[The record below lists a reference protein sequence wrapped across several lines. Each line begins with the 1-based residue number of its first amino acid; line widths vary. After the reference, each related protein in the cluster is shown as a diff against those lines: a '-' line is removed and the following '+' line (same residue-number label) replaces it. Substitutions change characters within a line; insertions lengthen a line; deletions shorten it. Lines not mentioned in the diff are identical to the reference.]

1 MRGFRVC
8 MLNHKITNE
17 KGFEIIFPTYL
28 QAAEAAE
35 KYVRPNLEEFTK
47 RTMALQELLPMS
59 IKALE
64 DRCLA
69 YPNLAQIIV
78 PFASTIAAVRRGME
92 LVDSKEFGEYSGW
105 DAADIEKE
113 IGLLHI
119 IRGVE
124 KMSYTNSSKFE
135 MIMEQESSLPFP
147 RTEFVNKLHEYRTK
161 KLMEDKQFV
170 FQELLRTY
178 KGNAEFLNYL
188 TMKERYSLRLLQ
200 GILRYENILNTFRY
214 YIERVEIVE
223 EETNEDDDIFR

>member
-8 MLNHKITNE
+8 MLNHRITDE
-17 KGFEIIFPTYL
+17 KGFEMIFPTYL

-35 KYVRPNLEEFTK
+35 KYVRPNLEEFSK
-47 RTMALQELLPMS
+47 RTMKLQELLPMS
-59 IKALE
+59 IKELE
-64 DRCLA
+64 ERCLA

-92 LVDSKEFGEYSGW
+92 VVDSKEFGKYSGW
-105 DAADIEKE
+105 AAADIEKE

-124 KMSYTNSSKFE
+124 KMSYTNSDKFA
-135 MIMEQESSLPFP
+135 MIVEQENSLPFP
-147 RTEFVNKLHEYRTK
+147 RTEFVNKLHEYRTQ
-161 KLMEDKQFV
+161 KLMADKQFV
-170 FQELLRTY
+170 FQELMRTY

-188 TMKERYSLRLLQ
+188 TMKERYSMRLLQ
-200 GILRYENILNTFRY
+200 GILRYENLLNTFRY

-223 EETNEDDDIFR
+223 ETNDDDDIFR